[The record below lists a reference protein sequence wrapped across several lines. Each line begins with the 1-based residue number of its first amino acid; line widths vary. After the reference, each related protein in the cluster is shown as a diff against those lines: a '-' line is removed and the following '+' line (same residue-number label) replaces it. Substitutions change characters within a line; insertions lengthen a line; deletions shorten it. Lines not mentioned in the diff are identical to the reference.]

1 MQYIFRAALSF
12 GRLSERK
19 IENTTHLNIFF
30 FSSLDKEMNILLEEN
45 ESNSLEMENATAKIE
60 REEKVSNHS
69 GSEIRSK

>member
-1 MQYIFRAALSF
+1 
-12 GRLSERK
+12 
-19 IENTTHLNIFF
+19 
-30 FSSLDKEMNILLEEN
+30 MNILLEEN

>member
-12 GRLSERK
+12 GRLSKRK
-19 IENTTHLNIFF
+19 IENTTHLNIF

-60 REEKVSNHS
+60 RE
-69 GSEIRSK
+69 